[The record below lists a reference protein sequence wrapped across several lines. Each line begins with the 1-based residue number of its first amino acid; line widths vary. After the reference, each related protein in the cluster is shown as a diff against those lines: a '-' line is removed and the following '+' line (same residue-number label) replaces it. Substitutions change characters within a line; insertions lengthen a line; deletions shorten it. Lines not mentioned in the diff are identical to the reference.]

1 MKVILNHLIFE
12 NILNPKNTL
21 LNEKQIDNKEYL
33 NYFYENNMD
42 IKNISHLGSGEN
54 SKTFLVKTN
63 KADYALNVRNEK
75 ADYYS
80 ILIDRYYEYLPIV
93 YDVKTVDNKSC
104 IVMEVLNE
112 LSDDKKEIINVIDY
126 LFYANDEDGLDI
138 WLEDNLHTGLLS
150 KIKELLHEID
160 IDDISEKQY
169 ISKITWFLENYL
181 DYKKFINEIENAF
194 IEYNQVFGMK
204 YVDFH
209 GDNIMTDH
217 YGQLKL
223 IDL

>member
-1 MKVILNHLIFE
+1 M
-12 NILNPKNTL
+12 
-21 LNEKQIDNKEYL
+21 
-33 NYFYENNMD
+33 
-42 IKNISHLGSGEN
+42 
-54 SKTFLVKTN
+54 
-63 KADYALNVRNEK
+63 NVRNEK

-80 ILIDRYYEYLPIV
+80 VLIDRYYEYLPIV

-138 WLEDNLHTGLLS
+138 WLEENLHTGLLF

-169 ISKITWFLENYL
+169 VSKIKWFSENYL
-181 DYKKFINEIENAF
+181 DYKNFINEIENAF

-209 GDNIMTDH
+209 GDNIMTDQ